1 LKTISIYEDEIM
13 EIIKLIQDRHST
25 RAPFTEKSV
34 AKEDVMLIIEA
45 ARWAPTAHNMQNFE
59 IIIIDDKKI
68 LEKIGKVRSPPSEEF
83 IRENFQQLSM
93 SEDELKKKKIGILGA
108 NFPASWRDA
117 RRLDEAIKDMTPT
130 PLSYTIKN
138 SPCVLIVVYDSR
150 KRAPASKGDI
160 LGFLSLGC
168 AMENM
173 WLVAESLGIGFQIMS
188 VFSGKELSS
197 ELKKILDIPE
207 YMKVAFAVRLGYAP
221 EMKYLRVRRNAEDFT
236 HHNMF
241 GKRI

>member
-1 LKTISIYEDEIM
+1 MVEDEKM
-13 EIIKLIQDRHST
+13 NNIIRIIENRHST
-25 RAPFTEKSV
+25 RAPFTDKNVS
-34 AKEDVMLIIEA
+34 KEDIMHIIEA

-59 IIIIDDKKI
+59 ITVIDDKKLI
-68 LEKIGKVRSPPSEEF
+68 DKIGKIKSPPSEEF

-93 SEDELKKKKIGILGA
+93 SESELKKKKVGILGA

-117 RRLDEAIKDMTPT
+117 ARLDEAVKDMAPA

-138 SPCVLIVVYDSR
+138 SPCILIVTYDKR

-173 WLVAESLGIGFQIMS
+173 WLMAESLGIGFQIMS
-188 VFSGKELSS
+188 VFSGKDVS
-197 ELKKILDIPE
+197 EEMKKILNVPPYMDIA
-207 YMKVAFAVRLGYAP
+207 YAVRLGYAP
-221 EMKYLRVRRNAEDFT
+221 DMKYLRVRRDAKDFT
-236 HHNMF
+236 YHNMF
-241 GKRI
+241 GKRF